1 MRAAAGATR
10 WPARRAVQLS
20 LLVAAVRGCCCN
32 SLNEGLSFTID
43 ERHGGIRNNPNLI
56 VFIVLLSMGLCACG
70 MCAIGFGKWDWLRVL
85 IKGEDPNEVD
95 LLGAPPPE
103 PQGGGGN
110 WVVRPRMETPLDDD
124 GGRSSADGRSQYSG
138 WGGGSGGDAYGSE
151 RAGDAKRAEELPPDA
166 SPEAAAAWLL
176 RQRGRPLAAP
186 PAVAVAAA
194 PSVSRSSGSSSWSED
209 ASTAPSEPLPRSSD
223 ATSSRRS
230 GSRRTRRSRES
241 PSGADS
247 GAQPQQQ
254 PLPAEVAEAQAFV
267 AFAHRRPVLPSPAP
281 SGSSFWSRSR
291 GSGDTG
297 GGLWARLRG
306 GGAAAVQPPPPA
318 PERERRRRS
327 RSRRD
332 AEGRRLPPDERV

>member
-1 MRAAAGATR
+1 MRAAAG
-10 WPARRAVQLS
+10 AVQLS
-20 LLVAAVRGCCCN
+20 LLVAALRGCCCE
-32 SLNEGLSFTID
+32 SLNSGLSFTID
-43 ERHGGIRNNPNLI
+43 ERHGGLRNNPNLI

-85 IKGEDPNEVD
+85 IKGEEPTEVD

-138 WGGGSGGDAYGSE
+138 WGGGSGAEAYGSE
-151 RAGDAKRAEELPPDA
+151 RAGYAEREEELPPDA

-186 PAVAVAAA
+186 PAVAVSSA
-194 PSVSRSSGSSSWSED
+194 PSGTRSSGSSSWSED

-230 GSRRTRRSRES
+230 GSRRSRRARES
-241 PSGADS
+241 PAGVDS
-247 GAQPQQQ
+247 GAQQQQ
-254 PLPAEVAEAQAFV
+254 PLPPEVAEAQAFV
-267 AFAHRRPVLPSPAP
+267 AFAHRRPVLPSPEP
-281 SGSSFWSRSR
+281 SGSSFWSRSS
-291 GSGDTG
+291 GSGDGG

-306 GGAAAVQPPPPA
+306 SGGAEAAQPPPPV